1 MKRLKVESIR
11 TGITRSSNVC
21 GRIGGCPVIEILVRN
36 VRDRSTRFHSLVK
49 RSGRLHFYEN
59 AVSLFDAFT
68 NAELQDISFRRALS
82 TDEKGRFDSDIDLIR
97 TLEEQDKCS
106 KEQAMIWR
114 YLHWY
119 AQADPLEIEKFRERN
134 AGKCLNDIRVP
145 PSRAEE
151 EYWERRQEEEI
162 RVNTQEN

>member
-11 TGITRSSNVC
+11 TGITRSSTVC

-36 VRDRSTRFHSLVK
+36 VRDRSVRFHSMVK
-49 RSGRLHFYEN
+49 RSDKLYFYEN

-82 TDEKGRFDSDIDLIR
+82 TDEKARFDSGADLFR
-97 TLEEQDKCS
+97 GLEEEDKYS
-106 KEQAMIWR
+106 KEQTVIWR
-114 YLHWY
+114 YMHWY
-119 AQADPLEIEKFRERN
+119 AQADPLEIEKFRQRN

-145 PSRAEE
+145 SCRAEE
-151 EYWERRQEEEI
+151 EYWEQREEEETWENI
-162 RVNTQEN
+162 QEN